1 VIGAAASVRGHSDS
15 EHDSRIPIVLSVHSS
30 LASSLA
36 PCLALGNLTP
46 KYTAG
51 RRVPLKMRAKAPQ
64 IRNFHSARQAEPHKT
79 ETSELAGGL
88 VGRLRGTWGQGS
100 RVETN
105 KEGSRSSHKKKLSG
119 KTSLSMEGVVERTH
133 LKVQQKWTFEHYCT
147 ILRVRVNLSPIG
159 TKLTQSFATI
169 TDH

>member
-64 IRNFHSARQAEPHKT
+64 IRTFIAHDRLSHIKQKPASLRAGWWGACGEPGGKEAELRPTKKGVAAATKKNYQERPASAWKAWWSAL
-79 ETSELAGGL
+79 TS
-88 VGRLRGTWGQGS
+88 
-100 RVETN
+100 
-105 KEGSRSSHKKKLSG
+105 KSSKSGHLSII
-119 KTSLSMEGVVERTH
+119 VP
-133 LKVQQKWTFEHYCT
+133 F
-147 ILRVRVNLSPIG
+147 
-159 TKLTQSFATI
+159 
-169 TDH
+169 

>member
-1 VIGAAASVRGHSDS
+1 MIGAAASVRGHSDS

-100 RVETN
+100 RVENN
-105 KEGSRSSHKKKLSG
+105 KEGSRSSHKKNYQERPASAWKAWWSALTSKSSKSGHLSII
-119 KTSLSMEGVVERTH
+119 VP
-133 LKVQQKWTFEHYCT
+133 F
-147 ILRVRVNLSPIG
+147 
-159 TKLTQSFATI
+159 
-169 TDH
+169 